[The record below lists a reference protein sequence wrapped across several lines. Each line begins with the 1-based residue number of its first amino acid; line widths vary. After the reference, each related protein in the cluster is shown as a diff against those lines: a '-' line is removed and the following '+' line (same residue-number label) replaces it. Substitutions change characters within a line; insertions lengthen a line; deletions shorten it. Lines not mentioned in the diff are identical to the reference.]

1 MSNLLHQPSFWVLVA
16 TVIFIAL
23 VWKKLWLVIT
33 HALDKRSEQ
42 IKKELEE
49 AVRLREEAQT
59 ILANYQKKEQES
71 LEEAERIIE
80 QTRADAAAM
89 TEKAEAELQE
99 MLEKRKALALA
110 KISHAETKAIQAV
123 QEHVVDIAVSAA
135 KMVIQEQLAS
145 GRAEELI
152 KLATADIERKL
163 H

>member
-1 MSNLLHQPSFWVLVA
+1 MSDLFHQPTFWVLVSF
-16 TVIFIAL
+16 VIFIAL
-23 VWKKLWLVIT
+23 VWKPLGRIII
-33 HALDKRSEQ
+33 HALDSRSEK
-42 IKKELEE
+42 IKAELEE

-71 LEEAERIIE
+71 LAEAERIVE
-80 QTRADAAAM
+80 QTKADAAAM
-89 TEKAEAELQE
+89 ARKAEMELKDT
-99 MLEKRKALALA
+99 LEKRKALAIS

-135 KMVIQEQLAS
+135 KTVVQEHIAS
-145 GRAEELI
+145 GKGDELV